1 MLLVALINDS
11 MWVCPQFT
19 VSPAGRGTG
28 LGMERGELKSSDGV
42 PVVISACSMG
52 QAVEFDAGF

>member
-11 MWVCPQFT
+11 MWVCP
-19 VSPAGRGTG
+19 AGRGTG
-28 LGMERGELKSSDGV
+28 LGMERGKLKSSDGV